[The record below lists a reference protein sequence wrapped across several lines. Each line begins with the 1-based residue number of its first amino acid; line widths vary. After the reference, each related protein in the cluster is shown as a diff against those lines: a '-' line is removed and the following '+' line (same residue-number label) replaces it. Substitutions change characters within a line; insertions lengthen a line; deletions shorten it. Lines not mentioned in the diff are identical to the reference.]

1 MKSLAVGGTVNPSVT
16 KIIYAMAIPLTLL
29 SMDAI
34 SVVALFI
41 QMSRRAFR
49 AFLQEKLQFIAQ
61 TCVRRLQQQRLQR
74 QLQQR
79 PRRQQRQ

>member
-16 KIIYAMAIPLTLL
+16 TMIYAMAIPLTLL

-34 SVVALFI
+34 SVVALVI
-41 QMSRRAFR
+41 QVSCRAIR
-49 AFLQEKLQFIAQ
+49 ASLQVNVQFIAQ
-61 TCVRRLQQQRLQR
+61 TCVQRLQQQRLQR

-79 PRRQQRQ
+79 PRGQQRH

>member
-1 MKSLAVGGTVNPSVT
+1 
-16 KIIYAMAIPLTLL
+16 MAIPLTLL

-34 SVVALFI
+34 SVVALFK
-41 QMSRRAFR
+41 QMSPRAFR
-49 AFLQEKLQFIAQ
+49 AFLQVKVQFIAQ

-79 PRRQQRQ
+79 QLQQRPRRQQRH